1 MFKKIATGASVS
13 LPESDHLAPPSLF
26 TAVEWGRVTRA
37 TGISRRQ
44 EAVLRGVLD
53 GRSDRAIANELHIA
67 LPTVRSHLQ
76 AMFGCLSVSDRTMLV
91 LEVCRIALDRSRE
104 DPRWR

>member
-1 MFKKIATGASVS
+1 MSPPDSNET
-13 LPESDHLAPPSLF
+13 APPSLF
-26 TAVEWGRVTRA
+26 TAAEWRRV
-37 TGISRRQ
+37 SRTIGLSQRQ

-76 AMFGCLSVSDRTMLV
+76 ALFSCFSVSDRTMLV
-91 LEVCRIALDRSRE
+91 LEVCRIALERPRD
-104 DPRWR
+104 DPRWG